1 MPSQLAILGAI
12 GEVRSPSPLGW
23 DILVWWP
30 SRGPRRHST
39 PAPSDLDTDLRT
51 DRMKL
56 SALLLPASAGLAAA
70 LLLVPGTG
78 DAFNLLGGSLDLG
91 QRDFRVH
98 NNFTDVSANDN
109 QTPDPQFPD
118 ATGAVR
124 AIWAAVSEWGSELR
138 KDGSGDP
145 SQPGDLGSGG
155 ANFDSHFQGLA
166 PDPGGTDDNVFSE
179 IGGLSGGTLAFTEL
193 PTSDGWRIRFYR
205 AVTWYDGPGAPLHL
219 GNDHK
224 DLQGVATHEYGHA
237 LGLDHSTISIDLTM
251 FPGASTD
258 FYGRRSLE
266 ADDIA
271 GVQAIYG
278 VKSPTKPRL
287 ARYDLAGG
295 QLTVHGANF
304 AASSNEVWFT
314 RGSSLGDGTPVKV
327 AGLASS
333 AGGTR
338 IDLQVPPEAGSGDLL
353 VKVPGVTGDKLSNA
367 YPFDIALGD
376 CPPIEILGT
385 AKTNSQSSSATMV
398 SSGTPSVSYANFEL
412 SVPFGGIGGAPAILF
427 YGTQPIATPFF
438 GGTLYAGGPL
448 KRDLTTTFGIFGDLY
463 VPIPVTPAMVG
474 QTRVYQLW
482 YQDSGDANGV
492 GLSNGIQV
500 TFCP

>member
-1 MPSQLAILGAI
+1 MAALARAA
-12 GEVRSPSPLGW
+12 
-23 DILVWWP
+23 
-30 SRGPRRHST
+30 
-39 PAPSDLDTDLRT
+39 PAPHPGPPDLDT

-98 NNFTDVSANDN
+98 NNFTDASANDN
-109 QTPDPQFPD
+109 QTADTQFPG

-166 PDPGGTDDNVFSE
+166 PDPGGVDDNVFSE

-193 PTSDGWRIRFYR
+193 PASDGWRIRFYR
-205 AVTWYDGPGAPLHL
+205 AVTWYDGPGPPLQL

-251 FPGASTD
+251 FPGSSTN
-258 FYGRRSLE
+258 FYGRRSIE

-278 VKSPTKPRL
+278 PKSITKPRIES
-287 ARYDLAGG
+287 YELAGA
-295 QLTVHGANF
+295 QLTVHGVNF
-304 AASSNEVWFT
+304 ASSGNEVWFT
-314 RGSSLGDGTPVKV
+314 RSGGLGDGTPVQV
-327 AGLASS
+327 VGLASS
-333 AGGTR
+333 ANGTR
-338 IDLQVPPEAGSGDLL
+338 IDLQVPAEAGSGDVL
-353 VKVPGVTGDKLSNA
+353 VRVPGVTGDKLSNA
-367 YPFDIALGD
+367 YPFDVVLGD
-376 CPPIEILGT
+376 CPPVELIGT
-385 AKTNSQSSSATMV
+385 AKTNSQSLQATLIA
-398 SSGTPSVSYANFEL
+398 SGTPSVSFANFEL
-412 SVPFGGIGGAPAILF
+412 SVPFGGIGGATAILF
-427 YGTQPIATPFF
+427 YGAQPTSSPFF

-448 KRDLTTTFGIFGDLY
+448 KRAMTMTFGAFGDLY
-463 VPIPVTPAMVG
+463 APIPVTPAMIG

-492 GLSNGIQV
+492 GLSNGVQV